1 MSKTSI
7 QRFSVKKVRSF
18 IEHDIWRLNPDPKK
32 HGFQAF
38 LVKSAKILIYAFQGV
53 IKDDVQLRASA
64 LTFFSLLSIVPL
76 LAMAFGIAKG
86 FDLEKQFQDK
96 LMENFHGQAEVIDK
110 SLEFARQLLENTQG
124 GLVAGIGFGVL
135 AYSVI
140 RLFSNI
146 EVSFNS
152 IWEVK
157 QERTLVRKL
166 TDYLAIVLLAP
177 VFLIAA
183 SSLTYQIAQTVQDLT
198 NSVEILGFF
207 ERFIVPLLGL
217 LPYTI
222 VWTLFTLMYM
232 IMPNTHVK
240 FKSAMIAA
248 IIAGTAYQL
257 TQWGLINFQV
267 GVARYNAIYGSFAAL
282 PLFLFWLQLS
292 WLIFLFGAEVA
303 FSHQNVGKY
312 EKEFQEKDLSRK
324 ARLEAIFVLISKI
337 VRRFIENKPAY
348 SFMSLAEQLR
358 LPVKITHSLLE
369 QAVTAGILTRTEDE
383 EGDLN
388 CYQPATEPGRI
399 TFAFVMDKLDSVG
412 NTSLWEEG
420 EFDDRKYREQMQ
432 KMHDEVSQ
440 SSGSLALKDL

>member
-1 MSKTSI
+1 MSDKALNKL
-7 QRFSVKKVRSF
+7 SVKRVKYF
-18 IEHDIWRLNPDPKK
+18 IEHDIWRINPDPKK
-32 HGFQAF
+32 HRFQAF
-38 LVKSAKILIYAFQGV
+38 LVKTAKILIYAFQGV

-86 FDLEKQFQDK
+86 FDLEKQFQEK

-146 EVSFNS
+146 EISFNS

-183 SSLTYQIAQTVQDLT
+183 SSLTYQITQTIQELT
-198 NSVEILGFF
+198 SMVEILGFF
-207 ERFIVPLLGL
+207 ERFILPLLGL

-222 VWTLFTLMYM
+222 VWALFTLMYM

-240 FKSAMIAA
+240 FQSAFIAA

-312 EKEFQEKDLSRK
+312 EKEYQEKDLSRK
-324 ARLEAIFVLISKI
+324 ARLEAIFVLINRI
-337 VRRFIENKPAY
+337 VKRFIENKPAY
-348 SFMSLAEQLR
+348 SFSNLAEQLH
-358 LPVKITHSLLE
+358 LPVKIAHTLLE
-369 QAVTAGILTRTEDE
+369 QLVTAGILTRTEDKD
-383 EGDLN
+383 GDLN
-388 CYQPATEPGRI
+388 CYQPATEPAKI
-399 TFAFVMDKLDSVG
+399 TFSYVMDKLDSVG
-412 NTSLWEEG
+412 NTTIWEEG
-420 EFDDRKYREQMQ
+420 EFDDRKFREQMQ
-432 KMHDEVSQ
+432 IMHDEVSK
-440 SSGSLALKDL
+440 SSGALALKDL